1 MLPCRNGSH
10 LYTGRQTCLSQRPGS
25 GTSERC
31 NSGSTDPAKL
41 KVSGDFMSLY
51 QAYLEQI
58 EGRKE
63 QGLKPKP
70 IDDGSLVAEL
80 IAQIKD
86 ADHAHRADSL
96 NFLIYNTLPGTTS
109 AAGVKAAFL
118 KEIILGEAV
127 VAEIT
132 PAFAF
137 ELLSHMKG
145 GPSVEV
151 LLDLALGDD
160 AAIASDAAEILKTQ
174 VFLYE
179 ADTNRLKAAFEAG
192 SAIARDIIES
202 YAEAEF
208 FTKLPEIE
216 DEIKVVTY
224 IAAEGDIS
232 TDLLSPG
239 NQAHSRSDREL
250 HGKCMISEQAQD
262 EIRKLQ
268 AQHPDKQV
276 MLIAEKGT
284 MGVGS
289 SRMSGVNNV
298 ALWTGR
304 QASPYVPFVNVA
316 PIVAGTNG
324 ISPIFLTTVG
334 VTGGIG
340 IDLKNWVKKLDADGN
355 PILNNDDNP
364 ILEQKYS
371 VETGTILT
379 INTKDKM
386 LLDEDGGEALV
397 DVSSSFTPQKLE
409 FMKAGGS
416 YAIVF
421 GKMLQTFACETL
433 GVELKSAYAPSKE
446 VSVEGQGLTAVEK
459 IFNANAVGVAPGTVL
474 HAGSDARVRVNIV
487 GSQDTTGLM
496 TAQELEAMAATVIS
510 PTVDG
515 AYQSGCHTASVWDIK
530 AQENTPRLM
539 KFMHDFGL
547 ITGRDPKDVYHPM
560 TDVIHK
566 VLNDITVD
574 DWAIIIGGDSHTRM
588 SKGVAFGADS
598 GTVAL
603 ALATGEATMP
613 IPESVKVTFKGS
625 MADHMDFRD
634 VVHATQTQML
644 KQFGDN
650 VFQGRI
656 IEVHIGTL
664 LADQAFTFT
673 DWTAEMKAKASI
685 CISEDATLIESLE
698 IAKHRIQI
706 MIDKGMENDNRMLQG
721 LIDIADQRIAQIRS
735 GEKPALAP
743 DANASYFAEVVVD
756 LDQIVEPMIA
766 DPDVNNA
773 DVSKR
778 YTHDTIRPISFYG
791 ADKKVDLGFVGSCM
805 VHKGD
810 VKIVAQMLR
819 NLEKSSGKVEFN
831 APLVVAAPTYNIID
845 ELKAEGDW
853 DILQKYSGFEFDDS
867 KPKTSARTEYENIL
881 YLERPGCNL
890 CMGNQEK
897 AAKGDTVLAT
907 STRLFKGRVV
917 EDAGD
922 KKGESLLAS
931 TPVVVLSAILG
942 RTPTLDEY
950 KTAVDGI
957 DLTKFAPPLAKPGTT
972 QSAHF

>member
-1 MLPCRNGSH
+1 
-10 LYTGRQTCLSQRPGS
+10 
-25 GTSERC
+25 
-31 NSGSTDPAKL
+31 
-41 KVSGDFMSLY
+41 MSLY
-51 QAYLEQI
+51 EDYLKEI
-58 EGRKE
+58 ETRKG
-63 QGLKPKP
+63 QGLHPKP
-70 IDDGSLVAEL
+70 IEDAALVEE
-80 IAQIKD
+80 IVAQIKD
-86 ADHAHRADSL
+86 TGNQHRQESL
-96 NFLIYNTLPGTTS
+96 KFFIYNTLPGTTS
-109 AAGVKAAFL
+109 AAGAKAKFL
-118 KEIILGEAV
+118 KEIILGTSV
-127 VAEIT
+127 VDEIT

-160 AAIASDAAEILKTQ
+160 AQIARDAAEVLKTQ
-174 VFLYE
+174 VFLYD
-179 ADTNRLKAAFEAG
+179 ADTDRLKAAYEAG
-192 SAIARDIIES
+192 NEIAKDVLES
-202 YAEAEF
+202 YAQAEF
-208 FTKLPEIE
+208 FTKLPDIDE
-216 DEIKVVTY
+216 EIKVVTY
-224 IAAEGDIS
+224 VAAEGDIS

-250 HGKCMISEQAQD
+250 HGKCMISEAAQK
-262 EIRKLQ
+262 EIEALKLQ
-268 AQHPDKQV
+268 HPGKRV

-298 ALWTGR
+298 ALWTGK
-304 QASPYVPFVNVA
+304 QASPYVPFVNIA
-316 PIVAGTNG
+316 PVVAGTNG

-340 IDLKNWVKKLDADGN
+340 IDLKNWVKKLDENGK
-355 PILNNDDNP
+355 PILNNDDSP
-364 ILEQKYS
+364 VLEQKYS
-371 VETGTILT
+371 VETGTVLT
-379 INTKDKM
+379 INTKTKKLYNDAG
-386 LLDEDGGEALV
+386 DEELADVASAL
-397 DVSSSFTPQKLE
+397 TPQKVE

-421 GKMLQTFACETL
+421 GKKLQSFAAETL
-433 GVELKSAYAPSKE
+433 GIETPPVFAPNKE
-446 VSVEGQGLTAVEK
+446 VSHEGQGLTAVEK
-459 IFNANAVGVAPGTVL
+459 IFNRNAVGVAEGKVL
-474 HAGSDARVRVNIV
+474 HAGSDVRVKVNIV

-496 TAQELEAMAATVIS
+496 TSQELEAMAATVIA

-515 AYQSGCHTASVWDIK
+515 AYQSGCHTASVWDLK
-530 AQENTPRLM
+530 AQANIPKLM
-539 KFMHDFGL
+539 SFMNKFGL
-547 ITGRDPKDVYHPM
+547 ITARDPKDVYHPL

-613 IPESVKVTFKGS
+613 IPESVKVTFKGT
-625 MADHMDFRD
+625 MKDHMDFRD
-634 VVHATQTQML
+634 VVHATQAQML

-685 CISEDATLIESLE
+685 CISNDDTLIESLE
-698 IAKHRIQI
+698 IAKSRIQI
-706 MIDKGMENDNRMLQG
+706 MIDKGMDNANKVLQG
-721 LIDIADQRIAQIRS
+721 LIDKADKRIAEIRS
-735 GEKPALAP
+735 GEKPALTP
-743 DANASYFAEVVVD
+743 DDSAKYFAEVVVD
-756 LDQIVEPMIA
+756 LDLIDEPMIA
-766 DPDVNNA
+766 DPDVNNE

-778 YTHDTIRPISFYG
+778 YTHDTIRPVSYYRG
-791 ADKKVDLGFVGSCM
+791 EKKVDLGFVGSCM

-810 VKIVAQMLR
+810 MKIVAQMLK
-819 NLEKSSGKVEFN
+819 NLEKTNEKVEFK

-845 ELKAEGDW
+845 ELKEEGDW
-853 DILQKYSGFEFDDS
+853 SILQKYSGFEFDDNS
-867 KPKTSARTEYENIL
+867 PKNTARTEYENIL

-917 EDAGD
+917 EDSSD

-942 RTPTLDEY
+942 RTPSLDEY
-950 KTAVDGI
+950 KAAVEGI
-957 DLTKFAPPLAKPGTT
+957 DLTKFAPPNQKPLDAR
-972 QSAHF
+972 SVHF